1 MADRNDRV
9 MIFVDGSNLYHSLK
23 AYFQRTDIDMGKLGD
38 KLLERRRL
46 IRVYY
51 YNARVGLR
59 EEPERYKRQQ
69 AFFNSV
75 AQTPYFELKLGRLV
89 YAGWPSSPPYEKGVD
104 IMLATDL
111 LTHAFKNN
119 YDIAIL
125 VAGDA
130 DYVGA
135 LQAVKDNGKNVEVAL
150 FGKESTS
157 RALREVADRVHVI
170 DGRFLRGS
178 WKQEAPPPR
187 HAPPPRLAA
196 QLPPKRADHIPE
208 PEPDHYPE
216 AEFPSPEEWPSGH
229 WGEPEEIEAQ
239 PAASEQ
245 PQPQSQP
252 LQPPKSGRRRR
263 RSHRGGGGGSGQPGL
278 GMQVQAPSPDQ
289 WPTGTWGEP
298 EPANPPGNEQAQS
311 QQPKPNRRRRRPRR
325 NPSSGTGLSPDRP
338 VQ

>member
-9 MIFVDGSNLYHSLK
+9 MIFIDGSNLYHSLK
-23 AYFQRTDIDMGKLGD
+23 AYFQRTDIDMGKLAD

-75 AQTPYFELKLGRLV
+75 AQAPYFELKLGRLV
-89 YAGWPSSPPYEKGVD
+89 YAGWPNSPPYEKGVD

-111 LTHAFKNN
+111 LTHSFKNN
-119 YDIAIL
+119 YDIGIL

-157 RALREVADRVHVI
+157 RALREVADRVHTM

-178 WKQEAPPPR
+178 WKQPEPPPR
-187 HAPPPRLAA
+187 RQPQPQRPLAA
-196 QLPPKRADHIPE
+196 QQPPRRTDHVPE
-208 PEPDHYPE
+208 PEPAEHYPE
-216 AEFPSPEEWPSGH
+216 LELPPPEEWPSGH
-229 WGEPEEIEAQ
+229 WGEPKETQ
-239 PAASEQ
+239 PAAEQ
-245 PQPQSQP
+245 P
-252 LQPPKSGRRRR
+252 PPKSRRRR
-263 RSHRGGGGGSGQPGL
+263 RPHRGSGQSQPPAGAAA
-278 GMQVQAPSPDQ
+278 QPAPSPEQ
-289 WPTGTWGEP
+289 WPTGHWGEP
-298 EPANPPGNEQAQS
+298 EESQPPPTEQPAPS
-311 QQPKPNRRRRRPRR
+311 KSRRRRRPRHT
-325 NPSSGTGLSPDRP
+325 PGSGTGLSPDHP
-338 VQ
+338 AQ